1 MLGLTKTASALEKA
15 TVQLKWL
22 HHFQFAGYYAAL
34 DKGFYRDA
42 GLDVSII
49 EGGPTTE
56 VEKVVAAGRADFGV
70 GTSALLLHNAHGEDF
85 IVLGQ
90 VFQHSPA
97 VFLTPRKTGIRK
109 IADMAGRRF
118 MYSSQHGDMLALLK
132 KHGIEEND
140 FTQVDHQGDPYDLIN
155 GKADVMLAYSF
166 NEPFIL
172 EQAGEAYFTFSPL
185 TNGIDF
191 YGDNFFTTRKLA
203 KDRPEY
209 VKAFREAT
217 LKGWRYA
224 LDNKAEISDLIL
236 SKYSKVKSKEWLMFE
251 ANQLYT
257 LIQPE
262 LVELG
267 YQNPARWKHISQ
279 TFVGLGMLPS
289 GFDPTPIIYNPSPPR
304 DYRILIMSIAVATM
318 IITVL
323 SGLVITFRRLN
334 RQLSNTHRELEHN
347 IGQLRVLFE
356 TSMAGILTCD
366 PTGRITIANKRMEE
380 MFGYSTAELIGFP
393 YPELVH
399 PDQKTFGT
407 DLMHQILSKK
417 IDHVSTERHYIRK
430 DGTDFYGYISV
441 RRHED
446 ANGDLIS
453 LVCHISDITEL
464 KRAEQDQLYLEKQFL
479 HAQKLESLG
488 VLAGGIA
495 HDFNNLLTGILG
507 NISYARMLLDE
518 SHKAHKILLEAE
530 KASQRA
536 SGLTQQ
542 LLTFAKGSQPIKKV
556 ASAKQLI
563 ESATSLVLSGS
574 KVKCSVV
581 IPDTINALEVDEGQI
596 FQAFHNI
603 IINAV
608 QAMPDGGILS
618 ICAENATV
626 DAQSLLPVNPGRYV
640 KFSFT
645 DKGHGISEE
654 NQKKIFDPYF
664 TTKADGNGLGLA
676 SVYSIVVKHGGH
688 ISVRSTIGIGTTFEI
703 YLPATADRPDE
714 PADELPALLAKGSS
728 TASIL
733 LMDDEVMIR
742 NLAEDMLT
750 SLGYQV
756 QTCVNGEEAISMYK
770 AAHKAGNTYAAVI
783 MDLTIPGGLG
793 GREAAKEIL
802 DFDKNAVLI
811 VSSGYSNDPV
821 MAEYGKFGFRAVLA
835 KPYKANEIVMVLD
848 ELLNAKHL
856 A

>member
-1 MLGLTKTASALEKA
+1 
-15 TVQLKWL
+15 
-22 HHFQFAGYYAAL
+22 
-34 DKGFYRDA
+34 
-42 GLDVSII
+42 
-49 EGGPTTE
+49 
-56 VEKVVAAGRADFGV
+56 
-70 GTSALLLHNAHGEDF
+70 
-85 IVLGQ
+85 
-90 VFQHSPA
+90 
-97 VFLTPRKTGIRK
+97 
-109 IADMAGRRF
+109 
-118 MYSSQHGDMLALLK
+118 
-132 KHGIEEND
+132 
-140 FTQVDHQGDPYDLIN
+140 
-155 GKADVMLAYSF
+155 
-166 NEPFIL
+166 
-172 EQAGEAYFTFSPL
+172 
-185 TNGIDF
+185 
-191 YGDNFFTTRKLA
+191 
-203 KDRPEY
+203 
-209 VKAFREAT
+209 
-217 LKGWRYA
+217 
-224 LDNKAEISDLIL
+224 
-236 SKYSKVKSKEWLMFE
+236 
-251 ANQLYT
+251 
-257 LIQPE
+257 
-262 LVELG
+262 
-267 YQNPARWKHISQ
+267 
-279 TFVGLGMLPS
+279 
-289 GFDPTPIIYNPSPPR
+289 
-304 DYRILIMSIAVATM
+304 
-318 IITVL
+318 
-323 SGLVITFRRLN
+323 
-334 RQLSNTHRELEHN
+334 
-347 IGQLRVLFE
+347 
-356 TSMAGILTCD
+356 
-366 PTGRITIANKRMEE
+366 
-380 MFGYSTAELIGFP
+380 
-393 YPELVH
+393 
-399 PDQKTFGT
+399 
-407 DLMHQILSKK
+407 
-417 IDHVSTERHYIRK
+417 
-430 DGTDFYGYISV
+430 V

-688 ISVRSTIGIGTTFEI
+688 ISVRSTISVGTTFEI